1 MAKVVLDASALLTLF
16 QGEPGS
22 ELVAQQIADAAISAL
37 NLSEVV
43 AKLAEKG
50 LSETGVR
57 DSLAALDLEVVDF
70 DREQAFVAGFL
81 RPGTRNLGLS
91 LGDLGCLSLARG
103 LGLPVLTAD
112 RSWRELNVGVE
123 VRVIR

>member
-16 QGEPGS
+16 QREPGS
-22 ELVAQQIADAAISAL
+22 ELVGEQIADAAISTV

-50 LSETGVR
+50 LPGRLIR

-70 DREQAFVAGFL
+70 DSEQAFAAGFL

-91 LGDLGCLSLARG
+91 LGDRGCLSLAQG
-103 LGLPVLTAD
+103 LRLPVLTAD
-112 RSWRELNVGVE
+112 RSWRELEVGVE